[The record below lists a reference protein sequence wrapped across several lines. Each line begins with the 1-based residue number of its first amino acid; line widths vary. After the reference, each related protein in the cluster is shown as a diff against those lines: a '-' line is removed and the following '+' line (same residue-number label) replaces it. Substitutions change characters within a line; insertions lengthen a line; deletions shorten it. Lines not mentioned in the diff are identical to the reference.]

1 MSYGGRVSFKVSSPM
16 FPSPSVKS
24 NVNSPTESVRTTNV
38 RLLISGISEKLLS
51 GSHPTK
57 IRTNKAK
64 AIMYLYTCI
73 VYNLSVA
80 SIIENLSKSPSE
92 FETIA
97 LNVFQYQYKYNAV
110 YKAYCHALHIN
121 ETRVKSFNDIP
132 FLPIQFFKNM
142 DVVTFKETPEITFTS
157 SGTGGVQSRHL
168 LKSISDY
175 NTSFMAA
182 WKHFFDDA
190 KDYEFLALLP
200 AYSERTG
207 SSLIYMV
214 DSLMQASGQA
224 NKRYY
229 LNHYKD
235 LHEHYTQALARGKKV
250 VLFGVTFA
258 LLELCDSN
266 YTFPKALIF
275 ETGGMKGRGK
285 ELIRDELHLK
295 LNEGLQCPNIYSEY
309 GMTELLTQAY
319 ATDGKNFSCP
329 PWMKIIMRQSDDPFD
344 YNNRKTS
351 GGINVIDLAN
361 LHSCAF
367 IETQDLG
374 KKQGDFFQVLG
385 RFDQS
390 DLRGCNLMVS
400 E

>member
-1 MSYGGRVSFKVSSPM
+1 
-16 FPSPSVKS
+16 
-24 NVNSPTESVRTTNV
+24 
-38 RLLISGISEKLLS
+38 
-51 GSHPTK
+51 
-57 IRTNKAK
+57 
-64 AIMYLYTCI
+64 MYLYTCI
-73 VYNLSVA
+73 VYNLSVK
-80 SIIENLSKSPSE
+80 SIIETLSKSPE
-92 FETIA
+92 QFDVLA
-97 LNVFQYQYKYNAV
+97 LKVFQYQYKYNAV
-110 YKAYCHALHIN
+110 YQAYCQALHIN
-121 ETRVKSFNDIP
+121 ANDIQHPNDIP
-132 FLPIQFFKNM
+132 FLPIQFFKTK
-142 DVVTFKETPEITFTS
+142 DIVTFNETPEITFTS
-157 SGTGGVQSRHL
+157 SGTGGVQSQHI
-168 LKSISDY
+168 LKSVSDY
-175 NTSFMAA
+175 EASFMAA
-182 WKHFFDDA
+182 WHHFFGPTD
-190 KDYEFLALLP
+190 DYEFLALLP

-214 DSLMQASGQA
+214 DALMTASKQP

-229 LNHYKD
+229 LDHYKD
-235 LHEHYTQALARGKKV
+235 LHLHYQDALARGKKV

-258 LLELCDSN
+258 LLELCDSAF
-266 YTFPKALIF
+266 TFPEALIF

-295 LNEGLQCPNIYSEY
+295 LNEGLKCSNIYSEY

-319 ATDGKNFSCP
+319 ATDGKNFRCP
-329 PWMKIIMRQSDDPFD
+329 PWMKIILRQSDDPFD
-344 YNNRKTS
+344 YNNHKSS

-374 KKQGDFFQVLG
+374 KREGNHFQVLG